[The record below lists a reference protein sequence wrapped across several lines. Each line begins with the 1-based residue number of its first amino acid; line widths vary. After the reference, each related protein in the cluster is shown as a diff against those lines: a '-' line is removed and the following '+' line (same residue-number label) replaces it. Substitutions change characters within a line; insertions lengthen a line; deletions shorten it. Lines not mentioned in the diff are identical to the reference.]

1 MNLAQ
6 NRSFSSFITNFIPP
20 EIQTTAT
27 MYWALYTILAC
38 FGKTKGKSRRFPP
51 HNSLYNCFRTLPT
64 KNRPIGRYDRFVV
77 SIVVFHKMGIVW
89 QFHVPLNIV
98 LAIHLYLPIPMH
110 LSGHKICP
118 PDSSLLLVWF
128 QHG

>member
-1 MNLAQ
+1 M
-6 NRSFSSFITNFIPP
+6 TNFIPP

-27 MYWALYTILAC
+27 MYWALHTVLAY
-38 FGKTKGKSRRFPP
+38 FGKTNGKTADFRHTIRFIIVSEHCPQ
-51 HNSLYNCFRTLPT
+51 

-118 PDSSLLLVWF
+118 PDSNLLLVWF